1 MREYDKMIRGELY
14 NPAEEELTAMRKH
27 ARRLEGG
34 GVCGG
39 RRQKRQILL
48 AKRPEI

>member
-27 ARRLEGG
+27 ARRLFYRYNNTE
-34 GVCGG
+34 
-39 RRQKRQILL
+39 
-48 AKRPEI
+48 EDE